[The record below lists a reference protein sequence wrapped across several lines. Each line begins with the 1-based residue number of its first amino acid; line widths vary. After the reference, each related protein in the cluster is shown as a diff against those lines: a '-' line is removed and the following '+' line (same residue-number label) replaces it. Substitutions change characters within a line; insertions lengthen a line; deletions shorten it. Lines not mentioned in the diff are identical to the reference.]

1 MTSTPS
7 PTITPTIVATAPAEM
22 DHRPVNRVHLDSPL
36 VPQAHASSTS
46 SVALPISA
54 KRTHRRPRTL
64 DQMSPSGS
72 TTDASGTRLGIQ
84 S

>member
-7 PTITPTIVATAPAEM
+7 LMATPSPTTIPTIVTIASVEM
-22 DHRPVNRVHLDSPL
+22 DHRLVNP
-36 VPQAHASSTS
+36 ASSTS

-64 DQMSPSGS
+64 DQMLPSGS
-72 TTDASGTRLGIQ
+72 ITDASGTRLDVHTWLHY
-84 S
+84 